1 MAVCFLLHF
10 LASYLEWVLPT
21 AVLFGARTFLVGLS
35 RRDRLADPVGLNT
48 NGKAMTLL
56 GDGLR

>member
-1 MAVCFLLHF
+1 LHF

-35 RRDRLADPVGLNT
+35 RRDRLADPVGVNT